1 MWGKWASPGMCMCRG
16 RPHLECMC
24 GRRWPSPGGGVRE
37 AGFTWRVCVC
47 VCEGGRLYL
56 ACVCGG
62 GGPHLGCVDAAS
74 VHMSAKG
81 RLSCHDNS
89 AQPHPCELRHWSTWL
104 LGHGH
109 ATSEYSST
117 QGPHLG
123 HPDARGWACH
133 IPAPKAAHSL
143 WDMLRLHV
151 TSPLAAPGSN
161 HLRNKPT
168 LAAFGDFN
176 QCTAVSVSPRAG
188 KPRRE
193 YNFTRKSR
201 LKITPNSSRVPS

>member
-1 MWGKWASPGMCMCRG
+1 MAGLEAPEASPGAFHLVRG
-16 RPHLECMC
+16 LALTWGCV
-24 GRRWPSPGGGVRE
+24 WGGVRWASSGVYVWE
-37 AGFTWRVCVC
+37 EVALTWGGGEGGRLHLACVCVC
-47 VCEGGRLYL
+47 VCEAGRLNL
-56 ACVCGG
+56 ACVCGDVGLTWVGGKVSLSWHVVG

-81 RLSCHDNS
+81 RLSRHDNS
-89 AQPHPCELRHWSTWL
+89 AQPHPCELGHWSTWL

-109 ATSEYSST
+109 VTSEYSST
-117 QGPHLG
+117 QGLHLG

-143 WDMLRLHV
+143 WDILRLHI

-168 LAAFGDFN
+168 
-176 QCTAVSVSPRAG
+176 
-188 KPRRE
+188 
-193 YNFTRKSR
+193 
-201 LKITPNSSRVPS
+201 